1 MFERLKSFFQ
11 NKIKNLTY
19 LKNTKSKT
27 PYKKFMREVFPRSTK
42 NKKLFAVSKITNLKS
57 SKNTYFKNDKNILKL
72 RKSVIGFQIDFN
84 QIDLRLFF
92 RKKGNIIATAV
103 FAFIFILII
112 SFSFGTRAELA
123 KVSLYPENCLGG
135 WQNPTL
141 AQGKPDASNIDE
153 FSKNNSA
160 LLSNSN
166 AEIFCGSFA
175 GDMPDENIIPLK
187 FSLKLS
193 MLVSNQELPEKIQE
207 PVKPN
212 IDTGPIQIT
221 PDQVL
226 DDVTNPD
233 INLEDPAVLQNDEV
247 VPEPTLDTPA
257 ETPTP
262 VDVAPTDTPASDNST
277 GLIQKFTKV
286 ARAQDDA
293 PVTFDEVT
301 PKTDE
306 EAQAL
311 ESGRIPENDFLQVS
325 YTLDGTEWQKLGIVN
340 GSNWKEAS
348 FNFDD
353 PKIKSLDDLS
363 KIQVSLK
370 PIAGIDTQPV
380 VYLDGM
386 SVEVL
391 YDRLPQQDLEN
402 NLKITIDEEKSDL
415 NIINGS
421 LEFSANDNPTFT
433 ITDPNLTTYE
443 IAKLVDLGQATVV
456 EDTNK
461 VIENTVLIDKPI
473 IPEIL
478 LPTQNTD
485 PADAS
490 STDANILPELQ
501 IDNSN
506 ILDSIKNIFSSND
519 TVIEPTDVVTPEPVE
534 SAEPVVPDETP
545 TPVPDVVPDAT
556 PDPGIISSIF
566 FQKVYAQ
573 SAPQIVSA
581 SVVDG
586 QGDITD
592 IKTNITTI
600 SVDGVD
606 KSQVTIDKPEREF
619 KPGKYTLKI
628 SLQTDNALI
637 QVAKDFTWGVL
648 VVNTNKSIYDLGDDA
663 YIQMGVLDDG
673 GHTICAA
680 KLEMDVTTPAGIV
693 THFSTDDG
701 SANLI
706 VQDAH
711 CGPDNFVE
719 DGTPDYHTHFTNTTE
734 GGEYSIKLKATTANG
749 VKIINDKFFVDSATA
764 FDVERITA
772 SRIQPVNNYPVTLK
786 VKSKNA
792 FVGTIVERVPAD
804 FIIMHPN
811 NSVDYD
817 NIETIGDT
825 QIISWNLN
833 FTAGETKTLGYYYDA
848 PNISPEIFLLGPLQS
863 VIDGNKIWEEART
876 WQIASDAVCIAAGT
890 GNWTT
895 ITWTNCGAGPTAT
908 DSVEIPNG
916 FSVTLNTSPTVDS
929 IDIQNGGT
937 LTNDGNARTLTLDG
951 TTGTLFTLGGTG
963 TFTPSTFI
971 TVTMNPDAAI
981 TTTSGTITFYDL
993 NFTPTITT
1001 GRTWTMGSGAITT
1014 TGNFTINPTAASA
1027 LALTVNMGANIT
1039 VDATKTLS
1047 ITRTT
1052 SATSLLDT
1060 RPSSTDYNI
1069 SAGLLSIGTG
1079 ATLDCTS
1086 AASTITL
1093 TGTTGTLFTKTGTFT
1108 ITSGTPTV
1116 SVTSASGTPTL
1127 LSATTTFYN
1136 LTINSA
1142 ATVINQGAF
1151 APTVNKD
1158 FTLTA
1163 GVYNM
1168 SGASMVGTASGTLT
1182 LSASTTLCLGGTTA
1196 ATSATCDSGTT
1207 ETTTRVMPA
1216 SFATYTLNSTST
1228 VSYLANATTTVT
1240 AVATPGYGNLNFRP
1254 KLTTA
1259 ARTYTLGN
1267 GLLVQG
1273 TLISSPTATGAA
1285 ARILT
1290 VNVGTGTNTI
1300 SGAVTLTGRVSAF
1313 AGSTTF
1319 AIAANTISMASVD
1332 VQLVTVA
1339 SVLSFTTGTLN
1350 LTGTSGTI
1358 FTRGGTFTQ
1367 GTGTVNYK
1375 GDGSLTLTSN
1385 TTYTFYNL
1393 VLNPTVATTNRTY
1406 TFGTGA
1412 ITIASAG
1419 SFQINPT
1426 ATNASSTAILT
1437 VTMGAAIT
1445 VNANATTTI
1454 KATQVSSST
1463 VTSVLDAKSG
1473 SNWGLSTGLLV
1484 IDAGGG
1490 YLAQAS
1496 TITLTNTGSLTTL
1509 FTINT
1514 GGTFTCGTST
1524 VLVNGVTNAN
1534 YINGGTNTLTGSNKL
1549 YNLTITAAAVTKAL
1563 NANLELDPAGTL
1575 TNSAAGT
1582 FQANGFSLSVGKIN
1596 QSSNNAADVILG
1608 NASTITL
1615 TGITGPLWTKA
1626 ASAVFTQ
1633 GTSEVIVAPASGTGI
1648 TLLTT
1653 AMTFHR
1659 LTINSSAAVI
1669 NAGAVITM
1677 SNADAAN
1684 RLYVQNGVLNDGGNT
1699 IVGTA
1704 NGTLV
1709 VDSGDGLCISGTA
1722 AGTTATCNSGAT
1734 PTAASTFP
1742 TNYINANITLDPASY
1757 VYYNG
1762 DAAMTISS
1770 TPTYGNLKLTPTF
1783 VITARTY
1790 TMDGALTINGN
1801 FDVIP
1806 DESGASTPALTITT
1820 AGNITVAA
1828 GKKTTLSRLNSATTL
1843 FDLRPSATDYDL
1855 STGYLD
1861 VLTGAT
1867 LDLTSDVS
1875 ANAVTLTGTGAL
1887 FSGILFTLT
1896 GTFTITSGTPTVV
1909 VSGNGDAT
1917 LNSGTPTFYDLS
1929 FTGTGVKS
1937 LGGSITINHNMTVS
1951 AGTFDPT
1958 STRTVT
1964 GSGTNTLTVNAGT
1977 IRSMHS
1983 TFAGDYISFETIT
1996 LNTNSTVNYFL
2007 NGTQTVDNTLS
2018 YYNMT
2023 ISTGGTKTLGNATTA
2038 TGTTTVAGGTLDAGS
2053 GLNYALNTLNLTIS
2067 GGTFVPRSSS
2077 VTISG
2082 TNGHPFTYSSGT
2094 FTRGSSAIIYTGNN
2108 SGGDT
2113 AIEDGVSYYTLEISN
2128 ASETYDLEGAMTLN
2142 NNLKPTAGTLDTT
2155 GSNYAISAG
2164 RLDIG
2169 ASGIFTANDSVI
2181 TLTATSGTLFTKAT
2195 AGTFNY
2201 GTSEVHL
2208 AGDATTITAT
2218 SNQAITFYDLY
2229 VDPTITAGSAYTFGS
2244 GALTINNNFNINP
2257 TAASAFALT
2266 VNMGAAITVSGSTT
2280 ITKTTSATSS
2290 LVTTAS
2296 NYALTTG
2303 TLVINSGG
2311 TLNSASS
2318 SSVIT
2323 LSSTTGTLF
2332 TNSSG
2337 TFTPGSSTVTV
2348 SSASGTPTFSSGL
2361 SATTL
2366 NNVTFSGAGTIAL
2379 GEALNASGTL
2389 TLSGSTLTPGSQTI
2403 TLSGTGTVFNN
2414 TSGTFTAGTSL
2425 IKLTNNSA
2433 SLKTFAGGS
2442 GTYNNF
2448 WFAPST
2454 GTGSLEIRGSNTF
2467 ADFKDDGTIGHSILF
2482 GTGTTQTVTTFTVSG
2497 SGSGNKIIINS
2508 SDNAGGTSTSTH
2520 ALVKSG
2526 GGTIVRD
2533 YLDIQHS
2540 VATPSS
2546 TWYAGNNS
2554 TNNQA
2559 TATAGSGWIFGS
2571 GFTVS
2576 GIVYKADKSTLATTG
2591 NSGDCDG
2598 STANVSLRVNG
2609 GTAVTTTCSNTTA
2622 AFSFSG
2628 VSAVSGDTIA
2638 IYLTGTNKAN
2648 TVYISD
2654 GTADTGKDLYYDTVA
2669 LSHETAG
2676 PILNSDLTDYDST
2689 INATDMLYDINTS
2702 PGVALTT
2709 NASTEVYIPSSF
2721 TYSPDV
2727 GLYTGRLNIAGT
2739 FNATASTY
2747 QLSTVSGIPL
2757 TLTGSLVNGST
2768 ASFIINGDAS
2778 LTITSGTFTGSNA
2791 LGGLQL
2797 TPVLTAARVYTF
2809 GSGAIEMNSDFQI
2822 NPQTGAYLLTVNM
2835 ANSITVTPGSETF
2848 IGGTTSTSVLDLRP
2862 SATDYNLTTGKIN
2875 IASTGTLDA
2884 GSSSSV
2890 ITLTGTSGT
2899 LFTKHS
2905 SGTFTQGSS
2914 SVVASGNGDA
2924 LLNSIALTFYDLT
2937 SSGTGV
2943 KSLNDNITIDHD
2955 MTVSAGTFDP
2965 TASYTVTGSG
2975 TNALSVSNGATIRVE
2990 HSTFVGTWISFET
3003 VTLSSGST
3011 VDYFL
3016 SGTQTVDDTLS
3027 YSNLKVSTG
3036 GTKTL
3041 AGNTTVSNVMTIN
3054 ASATLALSTYTL
3066 TLSGGVGTP
3075 FVVTGTLSGG
3085 TGTVEYTGNNGGGNI
3100 NVAPTTYCNLTINN
3114 SSETFVLT
3122 GTTVVGKDC
3131 TTTITGGSTL
3141 DTSGSNYTFSTGY
3154 ISVAGAFNANGSS
3167 VSLTGDD
3174 GTLFA
3179 NSGTFNAGT
3188 STVNLEHYSRSWDN
3202 TNASTSDDYTSI
3214 TQSTDGTKIWA
3225 TSSTLSGSGYI
3236 WFSLDSGLTFNF
3248 IDAVATTPPGQNVWK
3263 DISCDSTCTNI
3274 VAIEGKNVWYTNDSG
3289 DNWSSQN
3296 LGVTDFSA
3304 IDSDTTGQ
3312 YHIMVESNG
3321 DIWYDVGYG
3330 TSWTDAGYSDHW
3342 TDVSC
3347 DNFCA
3352 NAYAVSDSSAGGV
3365 GDIMLTTNGGVSWSS
3380 VAPST
3385 GMNWKSVAT
3394 DSTSSY
3400 VTAVASGDYI
3410 YSSSNAG
3417 ASWATITSTGAQSWT
3432 AVAMDSSG
3440 SDIMAVING
3449 GGSYH
3454 SDDSGAHFTQYGI
3467 NNGNLNFTNVVA
3479 DDTNVGNYYASMS
3492 GDLLYSTNTRNNAV
3506 IASGSPTFYNLDAN
3520 LYGENYMGES
3530 LTVTNNLTTSLGS
3543 IDTAMNAYSL
3553 NAGRLLITSPLY
3565 VNSSDVNIT
3574 GTSGTLITGTLD
3586 APSSLVTLSGNGSAT
3601 LSTTAQDFYDLTSS
3615 GTGTK
3620 TLGAAI
3626 TVSRDMTISAGTF
3639 DVSASNYGVTVGR
3652 NWTNSATFT
3661 PRSGLV
3667 TWNSGQTATVTGP
3680 TSFYDL
3686 TITHTSAKE
3695 VDFSNTAGHII
3706 DVTHTFNATGNSGQ
3720 LIKLWSVSPT
3730 NKWHFH
3736 PTGSATT
3743 DYANVKDGGC
3753 ESGSISITST
3763 NFTNSGNNDSC
3774 WAGASITF
3782 SIDDASIGFGAL
3794 TTANARFATGD
3805 TLGSNTDT
3813 TYATRMNVNTTGTTG
3828 LTLTYIG
3835 DLLKFGANDIDAA
3848 NITNDADG
3856 APGTTEAFG
3865 LGVAVSGASTVA
3877 SGYDHNA
3884 TAGNRDWKYV
3894 ANTTTTIVS
3903 DTTNVTNENI
3913 DVYYLTNINST
3924 TAAGD
3929 YTTSITYI
3937 ITGTF

>member
-42 NKKLFAVSKITNLKS
+42 NKKLFPVSKITNLKS

-84 QIDLRLFF
+84 KIDFRLFF
-92 RKKGNIIATAV
+92 RKKGNVIATAV

-175 GDMPDENIIPLK
+175 GDIPDENIIPLK

-193 MLVSNQELPEKIQE
+193 MLVSNQELPDRVEDDI
-207 PVKPN
+207 KPN

-226 DDVTNPD
+226 DEVTNPD

-262 VDVAPTDTPASDNST
+262 VDVAPTDTVTPTDNTT

-293 PVTFDEVT
+293 PVTFDEIT

-353 PKIKSLDDLS
+353 RKIKSLDDLS

-370 PIAGIDTQPV
+370 PIESIDTQPV

-415 NIINGS
+415 NIIDGS

-443 IAKLVDLGQATVV
+443 IAKLVDLGQATVI

-461 VIENTVLIDKPI
+461 VIENTVLIDRPI

-485 PADAS
+485 PADGS

-519 TVIEPTDVVTPEPVE
+519 TVIEPTDVVTPAPVE
-534 SAEPVVPDETP
+534 SAEPLVPDENP

-592 IKTNITTI
+592 IKTNITTV

-648 VVNTNKSIYDLGDDA
+648 VVNTNKSIYDSGDDA

-680 KLEMDVTTPAGIV
+680 KLEMEIKTPSGV
-693 THFSTDDG
+693 VSYYSTEIG
-701 SANLI
+701 STNLI
-706 VQDAH
+706 TQDSK
-711 CGPDNFVE
+711 CGPDNYVE

-749 VKIINDKFFVDSATA
+749 VKFINDKFFVDSATA

-772 SRIQPVNNYPVTLK
+772 SRIQPVNTYPVTLK

-863 VIDGNKIWEEART
+863 VVDGNKIWEESRQ
-876 WQIASDAVCIAAGT
+876 WQIASDAVCVAASS

-895 ITWTNCGAGPTAT
+895 VTWTNCGAGPTAT
-908 DSVEIPNG
+908 DSVQIPNT
-916 FSVTLNTSPTVDS
+916 FSVTLDTSPTVDS

-951 TTGTLFTLGGTG
+951 TTGTLFTLGGT
-963 TFTPSTFI
+963 FTHGGFI
-971 TVTMNPDAAI
+971 TVTMTPDADVTA
-981 TTTSGTITFYDL
+981 T
-993 NFTPTITT
+993 
-1001 GRTWTMGSGAITT
+1001 SGAITFFDLNLTPTMVT
-1014 TGNFTINPTAASA
+1014 TNRAWTLNDAALTIDGNFSINPNESAAGTP
-1027 LALTVNMGANIT
+1027 ALTVNMGGNIT
-1039 VDATKTLS
+1039 VASTKTLT
-1047 ITRTT
+1047 ITRTN
-1052 SATSLLDT
+1052 SAKAILDT
-1060 RPSSTDYNI
+1060 RPASTDYNI
-1069 SAGLLSIGTG
+1069 TTGLLSIAVATDT
-1079 ATLDCTS
+1079 TLDCTS
-1086 AASTITL
+1086 SASTITL
-1093 TGTTGTLFTKTGTFT
+1093 TGTSGTLFTKTGVFT

-1116 SVTSASGTPTL
+1116 SVTSASGTPVL
-1127 LSATTTFYN
+1127 LSAATTFYH
-1136 LTINSA
+1136 LTINSG

-1158 FTLTA
+1158 FTLTS

-1168 SGASMVGTASGTLT
+1168 YGANMVGTASGTLT
-1182 LSASTTLCLGGTTA
+1182 LSAGTRLCLGGTTA
-1196 ATSATCDSGTT
+1196 ATSATCDSGATDAVSRT
-1207 ETTTRVMPA
+1207 MPA

-1228 VSYLANATTTVT
+1228 VSYLSNANTTVT
-1240 AVATPGYGNLNFRP
+1240 AVASPGYGNLNFRP
-1254 KLTTA
+1254 IMTTT
-1259 ARTYTLGN
+1259 ARTYTLAA

-1273 TLISSPTATGAA
+1273 TLISSPTSSGAA
-1285 ARILT
+1285 ARVLT
-1290 VNVGTGTNTI
+1290 VKLGSGTNTI

-1319 AIAANTISMASVD
+1319 AIAANTVSMLSVD
-1332 VQLVTVA
+1332 IQTVTVA
-1339 SVLSFTTGTLN
+1339 SVLSFTSGTLN
-1350 LTGTSGTI
+1350 LTGTSGTLL
-1358 FTRGGTFTQ
+1358 TRGGTFTQ
-1367 GTGTVNYK
+1367 STGTVRYI
-1375 GDGSLTLTSN
+1375 GDGNVTLVSN
-1385 TTYTFYNL
+1385 ATITFYNL
-1393 VLNPTVATTNRTY
+1393 DLVPTLATTNRTY
-1406 TFGTGA
+1406 TFGTSA
-1412 ITIASAG
+1412 VTIASG
-1419 SFQINPT
+1419 GRFTINPT
-1426 ATNASSTAILT
+1426 ATNASSTAVLT
-1437 VTMGAAIT
+1437 ASMGATIT

-1463 VTSVLDAKSG
+1463 VTSVLDATV
-1473 SNWGLSTGLLV
+1473 SNRALSTGFLL

-1490 YLAQAS
+1490 YLATAS
-1496 TITLTNTGSLTTL
+1496 TITLTGITAAANL

-1524 VLVNGVTNAN
+1524 VLVNGVTNSN
-1534 YINGGTNTLTGSNKL
+1534 VINAGTNTLTGSNKL
-1549 YNLTITAAAVTKAL
+1549 YNLTITASAVTKSLGA
-1563 NANLELDPAGTL
+1563 ALELSSAGTL
-1575 TNSAAGT
+1575 SITAGT
-1582 FQANGFSLSVGKIN
+1582 LDTTASNHALTAGK
-1596 QSSNNAADVILG
+1596 
-1608 NASTITL
+1608 ITL
-1615 TGITGPLWTKA
+1615 TSIATAIMNARGSVITLNATSGTLLTKGA
-1626 ASAVFTQ
+1626 LATFTQ
-1633 GTSEVIVAPASGTGI
+1633 GTSNVTVASATGPVA
-1648 TLLTT
+1648 LLSV
-1653 AMTFHR
+1653 AQTFHI
-1659 LTINSSAAVI
+1659 LTINAGSSTVVVNAAFAVTI
-1669 NAGAVITM
+1669 ADASGSKLYIQTGVFNDSGLGIATSGSTTNTLQIDSGETLCLGGAAGA
-1677 SNADAAN
+1677 
-1684 RLYVQNGVLNDGGNT
+1684 NT
-1699 IVGTA
+1699 SV
-1704 NGTLV
+1704 
-1709 VDSGDGLCISGTA
+1709 
-1722 AGTTATCNSGAT
+1722 TCNTSAT
-1734 PTAASTFP
+1734 STTTRSMPAFFTYTFDAASTVM
-1742 TNYINANITLDPASY
+1742 YLSNATT
-1757 VYYNG
+1757 
-1762 DAAMTISS
+1762 TISS
-1770 TPTYGNLKLTPTF
+1770 TPTYGNLKLNPVLTAARIFTF
-1783 VITARTY
+1783 AAGTV
-1790 TMDGALTINGN
+1790 TINGN
-1801 FDVIP
+1801 FDVVP
-1806 DESGASTPALTITT
+1806 QSGAFVLTVNLAGTT
-1820 AGNITVAA
+1820 TVAA
-1828 GKKTTLSRLNSATTL
+1828 TMTTTIAHGVSTAAAGANLSTNTTNAFSTGKLVLGGTCGATGLCTFTAGSAAISITGTTSTLVTLSTNGVFTA
-1843 FDLRPSATDYDL
+1843 
-1855 STGYLD
+1855 G
-1861 VLTGAT
+1861 
-1867 LDLTSDVS
+1867 TS
-1875 ANAVTLTGTGAL
+1875 AVT
-1887 FSGILFTLT
+1887 
-1896 GTFTITSGTPTVV
+1896 

-1917 LNSGTPTFYDLS
+1917 FNSGTPSFYDLT

-1937 LGGSITINHNMTVS
+1937 LGGNITINHDMTVS

-1958 STRTVT
+1958 ASYTAT
-1964 GSGTNTLTVNAGT
+1964 GSGTNVLTVNTAT

-1983 TFAGDYISFETIT
+1983 TFAGDYISFETET
-1996 LNTNSTVNYFL
+1996 LNTNSTVDYFL
-2007 NGTQTVDNTLS
+2007 NGTQTVDETLA
-2018 YYNMT
+2018 YYNLT

-2082 TNGHPFTYSSGT
+2082 TNGHPFTYISGT

-2113 AIEDGVSYYTLEISN
+2113 AIEDGVNYYTLEISN
-2128 ASETYDLEGAMTLN
+2128 VSETYDLEGNMSLN

-2181 TLTATSGTLFTKAT
+2181 TLTATSGTLFTKAA

-2218 SNQAITFYDLY
+2218 NNQAITFYDLY

-2257 TAASAFALT
+2257 TAASALALN
-2266 VNMGAAITVSGSTT
+2266 VNMGAAITVTGSTT

-2296 NYALTTG
+2296 NHDFTTG

-2366 NNVTFSGAGTIAL
+2366 NNVTFSGAGTISL

-2433 SLKTFAGGS
+2433 SLKTFAGGG

-2448 WFAPST
+2448 WFAPGA

-2467 ADFKDDGTIGHSILF
+2467 ADFQDDGTIGHSILF
-2482 GTGTTQTVTTFTVSG
+2482 GAGTTQTVTTFTVSG

-2508 SDNAGGTSTSTH
+2508 SDNAGATSTSTH

-2526 GGTIVRD
+2526 GGTINRD

-2546 TWYAGNNS
+2546 TWFAGANS

-2559 TATAGSGWIFGS
+2559 TATAGSGWTFGS
-2571 GFTVS
+2571 GFAIS
-2576 GIVYKADKSTLATTG
+2576 GVVYKADKSTLATTG

-2609 GTAVTTTCSNTTA
+2609 GTAITTTCSNTTA

-2628 VSAVSGDTIA
+2628 VNTTSGDTIA

-2648 TVYISD
+2648 SVYLSD
-2654 GTADTGKDLYYDTVA
+2654 ATADTGKDLYYDTVA

-2727 GLYTGRLNIAGT
+2727 GLFTGRLNIAGT

-2747 QLSTVSGIPL
+2747 LLSTVSGIPL

-2768 ASFIINGDAS
+2768 ASFIIDGDAS

-2797 TPVLTAARVYTF
+2797 TPALTAARVYTF
-2809 GSGAIEMNSDFQI
+2809 GSGAIEMNSDFSI

-2835 ANSITVTPGSETF
+2835 ANSITVVSSSETY

-2875 IASTGTLDA
+2875 ISSTGTLDA

-2924 LLNSIALTFYDLT
+2924 LLNSIAFTFYDLT
-2937 SSGTGV
+2937 SSGTGI

-2975 TNALSVSNGATIRVE
+2975 TNTLSVSNGATIRVE
-2990 HSTFVGTWISFET
+2990 HSTFAGTWISFET

-3066 TLSGGVGTP
+3066 TLSSTTTGTP

-3085 TGTVEYTGNNGGGNI
+3085 TGTVDYTGNYSGGNT
-3100 NVAPTTYCNLTINN
+3100 NVAATTYCNLTVTH
-3114 SSETFVLT
+3114 SSETYVLT

-3131 TTTITGGSTL
+3131 TTTITGGATL
-3141 DTSGSNYTFSTGY
+3141 DTTGSNYTFSTGY
-3154 ISVAGAFNANGSS
+3154 ISLSGVFNTNGSS

-3174 GTLFA
+3174 GSLFA

-3202 TNASTSDDYTSI
+3202 TNDSTSDDYTSI

-3236 WFSLDSGLTFNF
+3236 WFSRDSGLTFNY

-3330 TSWTDAGYSDHW
+3330 ASWTDAGYSDHW

-3347 DNFCA
+3347 DSSCA

-3365 GDIMLTTNGGVSWSS
+3365 GDIMLTTNGGVSWAT

-3440 SDIMAVING
+3440 SDIMVVING

-3454 SDDSGAHFTQYGI
+3454 SDDSGATFTQYGI

-3479 DDTNVGNYYASMS
+3479 DDTNVGNFYASMS

-3506 IASGSPTFYNLDAN
+3506 IASGSPTFYNLNAN
-3520 LYGENYMGES
+3520 LYGENFLGQT
-3530 LTVTNNLTTSLGS
+3530 LTVSNNLTTSLGS
-3543 IDTAMNAYSL
+3543 IDTSSSAYSL

-3565 VNSSDVNIT
+3565 VNSSNVNIT

-3586 APSSLVTLSGNGSAT
+3586 APTSLVTLSGNGSAT

-3626 TVSRDMTISAGTF
+3626 TVSRDMNISAGTF

-3667 TWNSGQTATVTGP
+3667 TWNSAQTATVTGP
-3680 TSFYDL
+3680 TTFYDL
-3686 TITHTSAKE
+3686 TITHTAAKE

-3736 PTGSATT
+3736 PTGTATT

-3753 ESGSISITST
+3753 ESGSINISST

-3774 WAGASITF
+3774 WSSASITF

-3813 TYATRMNVNTTGTTG
+3813 TYATRMNVTTTGSTG
-3828 LTLTYIG
+3828 LLISYFG
-3835 DLLKFGANDIDAA
+3835 DLLKSGSNDINAA

-3877 SGYDHNA
+3877 TGYDHNA
-3884 TAGNRDWKYV
+3884 TAGNRDWNYV

-3913 DVYYLTNINST
+3913 DVYYLNNITST
-3924 TAAGD
+3924 TASGN
-3929 YTTSITYI
+3929 YSTTITYI
-3937 ITGTF
+3937 VTGTF